1 MPNGKTTYKTGF
13 GLVLSLI
20 LFGFIVYYAI
30 IRFDHVKSDPVLIES
45 VEYDFFDSKSIWSS
59 EE

>member
-30 IRFDHVKSDPVLIES
+30 IRFDHVKADPVLIES